1 MKQQSEIKSNNTFK
15 KKCMLIFVYKRK
27 NTMGT
32 KTTLTHHTLLVL
44 VPRKKLWANTF
55 ADVNP
60 KK

>member
-1 MKQQSEIKSNNTFK
+1 
-15 KKCMLIFVYKRK
+15 MLIFVYKRK

-32 KTTLTHHTLLVL
+32 KTILTHHTFLVL

-60 KK
+60 KKIRNTLNK